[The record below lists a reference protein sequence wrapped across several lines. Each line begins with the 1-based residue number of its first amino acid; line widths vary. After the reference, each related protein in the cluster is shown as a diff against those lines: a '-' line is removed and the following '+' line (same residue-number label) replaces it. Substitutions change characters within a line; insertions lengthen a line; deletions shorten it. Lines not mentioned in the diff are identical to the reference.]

1 MLLLIF
7 RLMKIHPAH
16 WVSAFLALL
25 PLGVAA
31 GGKPLNQLA
40 VHYQYND
47 GDFPAVIAAID
58 EFTRAHKTYS
68 RADSIFVAKH
78 LAVVFTANPD
88 TREKGKYYM
97 YQMLDLIPSGDL
109 VDMYVSDEIERIFS
123 YVKKEYDVKNRERL
137 QAAQANQANQEAR
150 AVKKTP
156 LWKNPWIWGGTAV
169 VAAGALTAAIALRE
183 DGKPR
188 PEYVVP

>member
-1 MLLLIF
+1 
-7 RLMKIHPAH
+7 MKIHPMP
-16 WVSAFLALL
+16 WVSAILLLL
-25 PLGVAA
+25 PPGIATA
-31 GGKPLNQLA
+31 GNPLNQIA
-40 VHYQYND
+40 IHYQYND
-47 GDFPAVIAAID
+47 GDFPAVITAID
-58 EFTRAHKTYS
+58 EFTRAHKSYS
-68 RADSIFVAKH
+68 RADSVFIAKH

-123 YVKKEYDVKNRERL
+123 YVKKEYEVNNREKLR
-137 QAAQANQANQEAR
+137 AAQEAQD
-150 AVKKTP
+150 AKKSP
-156 LWKNPWIWGGTAV
+156 LWKNPWVWGGTAV
-169 VAAGALTAAIALRE
+169 IAAGAITAAIALRE